1 MLSSLLTS
9 AHTLTFNLDLQSSAS
24 YDHDIY
30 TRGKSKSD
38 ISCSQDKVGTR
49 GLEDRQTDTSDR
61 ITFPLSTNTVGI
73 Q

>member
-30 TRGKSKSD
+30 TRELRSD